1 MRQQNQELTH
11 VKHEFDP
18 IFDENSEILILGTL
32 PSVKSREQNFY
43 YGHPQNRFWKVIA
56 ALFEEPVPE
65 KIPEKKDLL
74 LKHHIALWDVIAECD
89 IAGSSDSS
97 IKNVVPAELS
107 VILDH
112 APIRTIY
119 ANGAKAYDL
128 YQKYT
133 YPVTGRDIRKLP
145 PPVRRMRRS
154 RWRGCL
160 GRGRRF
166 WKNIRYKWRYYH
178 AHRQRRYAGTDQK
191 NDDSKKLF

>member
-56 ALFEEPVPE
+56 ALFCEPVPE
-65 KIPEKKDLL
+65 RIPEKKDLL

-107 VILDH
+107 EILDH

-128 YQKYT
+128 YQK
-133 YPVTGRDIRKLP
+133 
-145 PPVRRMRRS
+145 
-154 RWRGCL
+154 
-160 GRGRRF
+160 
-166 WKNIRYKWRYYH
+166 
-178 AHRQRRYAGTDQK
+178 
-191 NDDSKKLF
+191 